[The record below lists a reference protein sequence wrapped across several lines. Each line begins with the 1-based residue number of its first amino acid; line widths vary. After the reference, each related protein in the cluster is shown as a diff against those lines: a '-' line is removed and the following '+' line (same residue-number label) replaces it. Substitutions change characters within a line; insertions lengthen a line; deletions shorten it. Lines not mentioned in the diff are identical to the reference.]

1 METRSSEQSTQP
13 PLDRLITAL
22 SAPPASFQWTAGD
35 GSLIGAA
42 RGIVVQVLPHKIE
55 CMAVMAYDAPAL
67 AQNNATLMLL
77 MLVALRPTWDTAAD
91 WLAREMRQAKQAEHR
106 VYAGPN
112 GEQGCVFCY
121 DKQHSRATLTIKR
134 V

>member
-1 METRSSEQSTQP
+1 M
-13 PLDRLITAL
+13 
-22 SAPPASFQWTAGD
+22 PPASFHWTASD
-35 GSLIGAA
+35 RALIGAST
-42 RGIVVQVLPHKIE
+42 GIVVQVLPHKIE
-55 CMAVMAYDAPAL
+55 CQAVMAYDAPRL
-67 AQNNATLMLL
+67 AQDNATLMLL
-77 MLVALRPTWDTAAD
+77 MLMALRPAWDAAGD
-91 WLAREMRQAKQAEHR
+91 WLAREMQQAKQTEHR

>member
-1 METRSSEQSTQP
+1 MTQ
-13 PLDRLITAL
+13 PLDRLIIAL
-22 SAPPASFQWTAGD
+22 SAPPASFQWTASD

-42 RGIVVQVLPHKIE
+42 HGIVVQVLPHKIE
-55 CMAVMAYDAPAL
+55 CQAVMAYDAPVL

-77 MLVALRPTWDTAAD
+77 MLMALRPAWNAAGD
-91 WLAREMRQAKQAEHR
+91 WLAREMRQAHLAEKR
-106 VYAGPN
+106 IYAGPN
-112 GEQGCVFCY
+112 GDQGCVFCY

>member
-1 METRSSEQSTQP
+1 MTAEQ
-13 PLDRLITAL
+13 PLDRLIAAL

-42 RGIVVQVLPHKIE
+42 QGIVVQVLPHKIE
-55 CMAVMAYDAPAL
+55 CMAVMAYDAPQL

-77 MLVALRPTWDTAAD
+77 MLVALRPAWDTAAD
-91 WLAREMRQAKQAEHR
+91 WLAREMRQAKATDRR

-112 GEQGCVFCY
+112 GDQGCVFCY
-121 DKQHSRATLTIKR
+121 DKTHSRATLTIKR
-134 V
+134 N